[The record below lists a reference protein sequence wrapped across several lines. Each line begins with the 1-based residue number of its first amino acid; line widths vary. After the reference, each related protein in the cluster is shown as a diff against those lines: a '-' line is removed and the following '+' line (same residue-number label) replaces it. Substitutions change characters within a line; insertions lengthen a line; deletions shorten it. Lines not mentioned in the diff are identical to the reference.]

1 MQKNGVTRVLIIRL
15 SSIGDIVLTTPVIR
29 CIRRQLP
36 GAEVHYAVKEQYVSV
51 LQANPYIDKLHVYSG
66 NLQRMIRDLSEQ
78 DFDFVA
84 DLHHNFRSM
93 IIRMRL
99 GARGR
104 SFPKANLRK
113 WMLVQFKI
121 DRMPDAHVV
130 DRYFHAVA
138 PLGVKN
144 DGQGL
149 DYFIPPGEEVDPV
162 PLVHDPARGY
172 IAFAIGARH
181 ATKKLPAGKIA
192 AVCRRAPATVIL
204 LGGKEDAAAGEEIA
218 RMAGDQVVN
227 MCGKISLNQSASLV
241 RQANAVITHDTGLM
255 HIAAAFRKKIIS
267 VWGNTVPGFGMYP
280 YLPGEEG
287 NPAIVEVMGLKC
299 RPCSK
304 LGYDRCPKGHFRCM
318 NDIREEEILGAL

>member
-1 MQKNGVTRVLIIRL
+1 
-15 SSIGDIVLTTPVIR
+15 
-29 CIRRQLP
+29 
-36 GAEVHYAVKEQYVSV
+36 
-51 LQANPYIDKLHVYSG
+51 
-66 NLQRMIRDLSEQ
+66 
-78 DFDFVA
+78 
-84 DLHHNFRSM
+84 
-93 IIRMRL
+93 
-99 GARGR
+99 
-104 SFPKANLRK
+104 
-113 WMLVQFKI
+113 
-121 DRMPDAHVV
+121 
-130 DRYFHAVA
+130 
-138 PLGVKN
+138 VKN